1 MARRPPRGFAS
12 WSSYN
17 AWRVRRGI
25 ERGLSPSQSMGR
37 PRVGEVRASEVEQRV
52 RVLSPEGPVWTTV
65 TGVAEKS
72 RAGRYDNEAQQLLRG
87 EGEIDIPTFNRRWA
101 GKRLGDITLP
111 NAARVLRLGREGLAT
126 FEDFYPD
133 RDVA

>member
-17 AWRVRRGI
+17 AFRLRRGI

-37 PRVGEVRASEVEQRV
+37 PRAGEVRASEVERRV
-52 RVLSPEGPVWTTV
+52 RILGPDGPTETTIR
-65 TGVAEKS
+65 GVAELS
-72 RAGRYDNEAQQLLRG
+72 RAGSVDNDAQALLRG
-87 EGEIDIPTFNRRWA
+87 ELDAETWDRRWA
-101 GKRLGDITLP
+101 GKRIGDVVVP
-111 NAARVLRLGREGLAT
+111 NATRVLRLGREGLAT